1 MGVGREN
8 AFTYLLCQELLAKPK
23 IRENNVAFGVKQHI
37 LQLQVSV
44 DDAQLA
50 GTTGALRTPPITPP
64 APTAHVPA
72 PGHCS
77 EEGGPLEKGLFRGGV
92 GLGWD

>member
-1 MGVGREN
+1 MGAGRET
-8 AFTYLLCQELLAKPK
+8 AFTHLLCQELLAQPEVRKDD
-23 IRENNVAFGVKQHI
+23 VALRVKQHV

-50 GTTGALRTPPITPP
+50 GARGTLRTPPRMPP

-72 PGHCS
+72 PSHCS
-77 EEGGPLEKGLFRGGV
+77 EEGDPLEKGIFSAGV